1 MLPDE
6 DKNNNPDKPKSTPKS
21 KIKKTKDGSADQ
33 KNKDRLICVEY
44 PCFESRNKDE
54 EILWCFLNLYLL

>member
-21 KIKKTKDGSADQ
+21 KIKKTKDESADQ
-33 KNKDRLICVEY
+33 TNKDRLICVEY
-44 PCFESRNKDE
+44 PCFKSRNKDE
-54 EILWCFLNLYLL
+54 EIF